1 MYLSLRLG
9 GTITHRCDSTF
20 RIHHVVIIV
29 LFLPCISIRAY
40 LEFANPSRLL
50 VLLRCKMENA
60 EQSRSSVHVLV
71 AEASL
76 LHCQLVENVFRPKRT
91 GIVVVACAVDFGDTL
106 ACLKEHS
113 PDVAVISARLREGPL
128 AGYRVLRE
136 LHLLQ
141 SKTRAV
147 MLLDSRDPDLVVDA
161 FRCGAHGVV
170 FRDEPI
176 EILGKCIHVVHRGQV
191 WANSENLGYLLK
203 ALGKAM
209 RPRFEDSDG
218 AKLLTKRERD
228 VAGLVAEG
236 LTNRGISKQLGLS
249 EHTVRNYLLKIFD
262 KLGVSTRVELV
273 LYCLQEPRASA
284 ATPIESSA

>member
-1 MYLSLRLG
+1 MQ
-9 GTITHRCDSTF
+9 
-20 RIHHVVIIV
+20 
-29 LFLPCISIRAY
+29 
-40 LEFANPSRLL
+40 
-50 VLLRCKMENA
+50 NA
-60 EQSRSSVHVLV
+60 EQSRSCVNVLI
-71 AEASL
+71 AESSL
-76 LHCQLVENVFRPKRT
+76 LHCQLVENIFRPKRT
-91 GIVVVACAVDFGDTL
+91 GIVIVGCAVDYGNTL
-106 ACLKEHS
+106 AQLKEHS

-136 LHLLQ
+136 LHQLQ
-141 SKTRAV
+141 SRTRAV
-147 MLLDSRDPDLVVDA
+147 MLLDSREPGLVVNA

-176 EILGKCIHVVHRGQV
+176 ETLGKCIHVVHRGQV
-191 WANSENLGYLLK
+191 WANSENLGYLLE

-218 AKLLTKRERD
+218 AKLLTKRERE

-273 LYCLQEPRASA
+273 LYCLQEPHPTDAV
-284 ATPIESSA
+284 TPLQSSS